1 MYRPDT
7 WVPCSLVFALTFAAS
22 ASAQAPQQFKADIRM
37 SGGSLS
43 APATGVMYFGGSKI
57 RMELS
62 AEGQQIT
69 LIQDPAS
76 GSLLMIMPSERM
88 YMEVAAGMAPVEAP
102 RARPMDPANPCAGGQ
117 ATACTS
123 LGDENVNGYATRK
136 WQYEVEGKMET
147 AWIAT
152 QLRFPV
158 RLLSADGTTT
168 DYRNVTLGPQ
178 PASLFSPPSDYV
190 RMDMGPVTV
199 MGMGGGRGMPS
210 GGGRGMPSGG
220 GRGMASPIA
229 GIPPEVLA
237 MMDSATIAMMM
248 SGSFDPAAVTPPG
261 SAPGGTPWE
270 QGDGWIVE
278 VTVTASGTQSGTNG
292 PRGGTWTSTY
302 SAELE
307 ASVPLTYGTPGA
319 GVIGAVGP
327 AWQLLATM
335 GSPKALATP
344 LTFSATTQ
352 YRVEGSWPAACP
364 TESAARYVTT
374 SRGTAQSSS
383 SDHSAPPIS
392 LTQARWQLSADLRT
406 HHLMLATGGP
416 VNETGQTQTTTTD
429 CGTGRE
435 SQTTEP
441 STREVGMA
449 ITLDLRDLP
458 LPASPQRMSGTSMA
472 PMRLQIG
479 GFEGSIDT
487 RVQWTLRPM

>member
-1 MYRPDT
+1 MSRPDT
-7 WVPCSLVFALTFAAS
+7 WLPSGVVFALTIAAS

-88 YMEVAAGMAPVEAP
+88 YMETSPGMAPVQAP
-102 RARPMDPANPCAGGQ
+102 RAGPMDPANPCAGGR
-117 ATACTS
+117 ATSCSS
-123 LGDENVNGYATRK
+123 LGDETVNGYATRK
-136 WQYEVEGKMET
+136 WQYQVDGQTET

-158 RLLSADGTTT
+158 RLVSADGTTT
-168 DYRNVTLGPQ
+168 DYSNVTTGPQ

-190 RMDMGPVTV
+190 RMEMGPVTK

-210 GGGRGMPSGG
+210 GS

-248 SGSFDPAAVTPPG
+248 SGSFDPAAAMPPG

-278 VTVTASGTQSGTNG
+278 VTAAASGTENGANG
-292 PRGGTWTSTY
+292 PLGGTWTSTF

-319 GVIGAVGP
+319 GAIGAVGP

-335 GSPKALATP
+335 GSPRALATP
-344 LTFSATTQ
+344 LSFSATTQ
-352 YRVEGSWPAACP
+352 FRSEASWPAACP
-364 TESAARYVTT
+364 TESAGRRVIT

-383 SDHSAPPIS
+383 TNHGAPPIA
-392 LTQARWQLSADLRT
+392 LTQARWQLSPDLRT
-406 HHLMLATGGP
+406 HQILLATGGP
-416 VNETGQTQTTTTD
+416 VTETTQTQTTLID

-435 SQTTEP
+435 NQTSEQ
-441 STREVGMA
+441 STKEVGTS
-449 ITLDLRDLP
+449 ITFTLSDLP
-458 LPASPQRMSGTSMA
+458 LPATPQRMSGTA
-472 PMRLQIG
+472 TVPMRLQIG
-479 GFEGSIDT
+479 GFQGTLDT